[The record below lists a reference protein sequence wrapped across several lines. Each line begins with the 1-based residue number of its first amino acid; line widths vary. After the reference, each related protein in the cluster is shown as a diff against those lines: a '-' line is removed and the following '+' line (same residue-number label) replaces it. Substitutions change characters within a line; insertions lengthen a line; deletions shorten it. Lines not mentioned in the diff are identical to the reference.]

1 MYLNPYDN
9 VFETLFTMWLNTF
22 WPGNLTLFQIEYAL
36 INGTR
41 PHFLFAPFQMSQNPF
56 SRSTGVLEKATHL
69 VAIGVS
75 PDVIEFFLKN
85 ERAKQTRS

>member
-41 PHFLFAPFQMSQNPF
+41 PHFLNGS
-56 SRSTGVLEKATHL
+56 KTHFGPIYL
-69 VAIGVS
+69 HL
-75 PDVIEFFLKN
+75 FK
-85 ERAKQTRS
+85 